1 MKLEQIKGPFS
12 IKSSHTF
19 KAGAGNS
26 YVHIGIQIPKRQ
38 PIAYSAYRAFND
50 GNEDIILFPLIPD
63 YDVTIPTSESEF
75 SYKVNETGILELD
88 GNFGSKLKFTFE
100 KSMPP
105 ETIIDVIYK
114 DEEE

>member
-38 PIAYSAYRAFND
+38 PIAYSEYRALNEGKND
-50 GNEDIILFPLIPD
+50 NILFPQIPD
-63 YDVTIPTSESEF
+63 YDVTITTNESEF
-75 SYKVNETGILELD
+75 SYKVNEIGILELD

-105 ETIIDVIYK
+105 ETIVDVIYK
-114 DEEE
+114 DKEE

>member
-12 IKSSHTF
+12 TKSSHTF

-38 PIAYSAYRAFND
+38 PIAYSEYRALNE
-50 GNEDIILFPLIPD
+50 GKEDIILFPQIPD
-63 YDVTIPTSESEF
+63 YDVTITTNESEF

-105 ETIIDVIYK
+105 ETIVDVIYK
-114 DEEE
+114 DKEE

>member
-12 IKSSHTF
+12 VKSNHTF
-19 KAGAGNS
+19 NAGAGNS

-38 PIAYSAYRAFND
+38 PIAYSEYRALNE
-50 GNEDIILFPLIPD
+50 GKEDIILVPQIPD
-63 YDVTIPTSESEF
+63 YDITITTNESEF

-105 ETIIDVIYK
+105 ETIVDVIYR
-114 DEEE
+114 DANE

>member
-12 IKSSHTF
+12 IKSSHIF

-38 PIAYSAYRAFND
+38 PIAYSEYRALNE
-50 GNEDIILFPLIPD
+50 GKEDIILFPQIPD
-63 YDVTIPTSESEF
+63 YDVTITTNESEF

-105 ETIIDVIYK
+105 ETIVDVIYK

>member
-38 PIAYSAYRAFND
+38 PIAYSEYRAL
-50 GNEDIILFPLIPD
+50 NEGKDDIILFPQIPD
-63 YDVTIPTSESEF
+63 YDVTITTNESEF

-105 ETIIDVIYK
+105 ETIVDVIYK

>member
-19 KAGAGNS
+19 KVDAGNS

-38 PIAYSAYRAFND
+38 PIAYSEYRALNE
-50 GNEDIILFPLIPD
+50 GKEDIILFPQIPD
-63 YDVTIPTSESEF
+63 YDVTITTNESEF